1 MNKIWNQQVPTIMKS
16 FCEHLFETIA
26 GLMVKN
32 LSMVILPRK
41 VLKNTHN
48 LSGKEGKLTEIR
60 A

>member
-1 MNKIWNQQVPTIMKS
+1 MKS
-16 FCEHLFETIA
+16 FFENLFETTT

-60 A
+60 D